1 MSKKAAGFQINKKIV
16 HTGCKNNLLINS
28 LAYHD
33 AQHVLT
39 IGPGRLVLW
48 FPVHARAWLQD
59 RPLLL
64 VLSRSNLAKVCL
76 ALCLVK
82 GLVQE
87 LLWGDLGFCL
97 CFHPFDT
104 YSTCFFSGAEMVCSV
119 LLPEMSFLN
128 ESFLWLYGTC
138 QTCPNTCLQGLSIQ
152 Q

>member
-1 MSKKAAGFQINKKIV
+1 M
-16 HTGCKNNLLINS
+16 GCKNNLLINS
-28 LAYHD
+28 LAYRD
-33 AQHVLT
+33 ARHVLT
-39 IGPGRLVLW
+39 IAPGRLVLW

-76 ALCLVK
+76 ALAKALLAVQIPEDKRNTLNYQGLGKKNSCQVK

-128 ESFLWLYGTC
+128 ESFL
-138 QTCPNTCLQGLSIQ
+138 
-152 Q
+152 